1 MELTKKDQRHIRNL
15 AAADV
20 WKVTDHASGNAQLY
34 WIAYYKEVVK
44 HLQNKINN
52 NIRRR
57 ITMNKYYYFVA
68 TVHTDTDISLYCG
81 TWETSDDDFPLMYIR
96 KRIAKQLNVPTKRVV
111 ITFYNEIT
119 ETNYKAYNNEQQD

>member
-1 MELTKKDQRHIRNL
+1 
-15 AAADV
+15 
-20 WKVTDHASGNAQLY
+20 
-34 WIAYYKEVVK
+34 
-44 HLQNKINN
+44 
-52 NIRRR
+52 
-57 ITMNKYYYFVA
+57 MNKYYYFVA
-68 TVHTDTDISLYCG
+68 SVDTDTDISLYCG

>member
-1 MELTKKDQRHIRNL
+1 
-15 AAADV
+15 
-20 WKVTDHASGNAQLY
+20 
-34 WIAYYKEVVK
+34 
-44 HLQNKINN
+44 
-52 NIRRR
+52 
-57 ITMNKYYYFVA
+57 MNKYYYFVT